1 MTQST
6 SQPIFSRSKQLMFG
20 QVREDAEVDLL
31 LLSKLDSPKRAF
43 VIASGGCTALS
54 MLAVPGL
61 KVDAVDISQAQIALV
76 ESKLEMFKTLGF
88 EVTRDACKA
97 QAVAAYKQIRKSI
110 SDNSRSILDNC
121 TTDLERGLNNA
132 GWVDKRMHQVTNLF
146 YAFIHSRATTLKL
159 LSMCD
164 VSEQRRFY
172 DEHWCNLQWKVGLN
186 VAFSRQFMTL
196 AHGADAK
203 RLLPADFSQVMK
215 RRIVRALTEVSAC
228 SNPYLWQTF
237 FAKYNERDDALPPYL
252 QERRWRILSENLSN
266 LSLTCAGTVDWLEK
280 QPDNSID
287 YFGLSNI
294 LELLPSDYA
303 VSVQKQILRCARK
316 DAIICVRG
324 IFPREGPVFSA
335 EAANNRSLVFDAE
348 LSTSAGKIDRSLF
361 CNFYQIF
368 WCRSTS

>member
-1 MTQST
+1 MT
-6 SQPIFSRSKQLMFG
+6 QPIFNRRKQLMFG

-43 VIASGGCTALS
+43 VIASGGCTAFS
-54 MLAVPGL
+54 MLTVPDL
-61 KVDAVDISQAQIALV
+61 KVDAVDISEAQVALV
-76 ESKLEMFKTLGF
+76 ESKFEMFKTLGF

-97 QAVAAYKQIRKSI
+97 QAVAAYKQVRNSM
-110 SDNSRSILDNC
+110 SENSRMILDAC
-121 TTDLERGLNNA
+121 MSDLERGLNNA

-146 YAFIHSRATTLKL
+146 YAFIHSRVTTLKL

-172 DEHWCNLQWKVGLN
+172 DEHWCNWQWKLGLN
-186 VAFSRQFMTL
+186 VAFSQHFMAI

-215 RRIVRALTEVSAC
+215 RRIVRALTDVPAC

-237 FAKYNERDDALPPYL
+237 IARYNEREDALPPYL
-252 QERRWRILSENLSN
+252 QERRWNVLSRNLSN

-280 QPDNSID
+280 QPDDSID

-294 LELLPSDYA
+294 LELLPPDYA
-303 VSVQKQILRCARK
+303 AAVQKQVLRCARK
-316 DAIICVRG
+316 NAIVCVRG
-324 IFPREGPVFSA
+324 IFPRETPVFST
-335 EAANNRSLVFDAE
+335 ESNHNRSLACDAE
-348 LSTSAGKIDRSLF
+348 LSVSAGKMDRSLF

-368 WCRSTS
+368 WCRESS